1 VIDGANNAFYEYPT
15 PLLITFPQ
23 PW

>member
-1 VIDGANNAFYEYPT
+1 MIDGANNAFYEYPS